1 MDDEGVNMGTKKMSF
16 GQATLE
22 AMQFAMDED
31 PSVVVV
37 GEDISWGGNFGQF
50 RGLVDKYG
58 PERVVDMPISE
69 SLIVALSVGAS
80 VAGLKI
86 VASMSFVEFTLGAM
100 DEIVN
105 QAAKFRY
112 MFGGQVSVPIVLR
125 ASDGIRGSSGAQH
138 SSSLEG
144 MFCNI
149 PGIKIVAP
157 SNGSDAKGL
166 LRSAIADP
174 DPVVYFEHKK
184 ITGQRAPV
192 EEGDFVVPLG
202 SAKVVREGVDLTI
215 VSYSNMLNHV
225 LTAAQVIADEDGAS
239 VEVVDLRSI
248 VPLDI
253 KTVTESASKTGKVLI
268 AHESWAMGGFGA
280 EVMAQIHEAMPDRRD
295 LRVYRL
301 GSKSAPIPFSPQLEP
316 AVVPGVPDLVCEIRR
331 ILAS

>member
-1 MDDEGVNMGTKKMSF
+1 MTF

-22 AMQFAMDED
+22 AMQYAMDED
-31 PSVVVV
+31 PSVVVI

-50 RGLVDKYG
+50 RGLVDRYG

-69 SLIVALSVGAS
+69 SLIVALAVGAS
-80 VAGLKI
+80 SAGLKV

-112 MFGGQVSVPIVLR
+112 MFGGQTSVPIVLR

-149 PGIKIVAP
+149 PGIKVVAP
-157 SNGSDAKGL
+157 SNGDDAKGL
-166 LRSAIADP
+166 LRAAIADP

-192 EEGDFVVPLG
+192 TEGDFTIPLG
-202 SAKVVREGVDLTI
+202 VAKVVRDGTDLTV
-215 VSYSNMLNHV
+215 VSYSNMVNHAV
-225 LTAAQVIADEDGAS
+225 SAAEQMATDHGVS
-239 VEVVDLRSI
+239 VEVIDLRSLI
-248 VPLDI
+248 PLDI
-253 KTVTESASKTGKVLI
+253 ATVARSAAKTGRVLA
-268 AHESWAMGGFGA
+268 AHESWAVGGFGA
-280 EVMAQIHEAMPDRRD
+280 EILAQLREATPELTD
-295 LRVYRL
+295 LRMARVGART
-301 GSKSAPIPFSPQLEP
+301 APIPFSPQLEP
-316 AVVPGVPDLVCEIRR
+316 AVVPGVVDLLAAMRR
-331 ILAS
+331 ILSV